1 MALSTKQKKYITEQS
16 EKVSAQIIAQKL
28 NLTETEVQDFIAT
41 IPTSSVTPNRNRLF
55 TILAVSIPFL
65 FFIFLELGLRIG
77 NYKGDLSL
85 FVFPDDLK
93 GEYGFPNQDYAKRYF
108 FNTKVIPNPSRD
120 PFLTHK
126 PDSSFRVFVLGESSA
141 VGYPYGFNIKFSAI
155 VKDALSDMLPN
166 KVVEVVNLG
175 TSAINTYTIYDQ
187 VDEVLEQKPDAILIY
202 TGHNEFY
209 GALGV
214 GSSESLGAFPAF
226 VRFYLKIQR
235 LKTFLLLRD
244 VMNSAITF
252 IKGEPDKSG
261 TLMERVVEEQ
271 EIPLESDLYKLGK
284 IQFESNMRVIVNAF
298 REKGIPVYLSSL
310 ASNLKDQT
318 PFVSVENSIYP
329 KAIDVYNAGKEAYSQ
344 QNYHQADSLFTLARD
359 LDALR
364 FRATSGFNAFIKQL
378 ATETNSVYVPGEE
391 AFRSNSPHGI
401 IGNELLLEHLH
412 PNAEGYQLLGKTF
425 VESIIQHPPKNLV
438 LDKNLFTSWD
448 DYNRRLFISDFDTTL
463 GNFKI
468 VKLRAGWPFIKAG
481 EKTRPYHFI
490 KKNIADS
497 IAEKTVMGKLTWE
510 PSKVELAETYT
521 KRKQFDLAILEY
533 MGIIKDTPYNASPY
547 VFAAQLYLEQNKLD
561 LAEPLLRKANS
572 LEKNAFVSKMLGSI
586 EVNNK
591 NFVQGIYLLRESLAL
606 NDKDPQAWY
615 NLSGALAFNN
625 EIDEALKAAK
635 QAQVLSPNFPN
646 ITNWIANLKQI
657 KNKR

>member
-1 MALSTKQKKYITEQS
+1 MALSTKQKKYIIEQS
-16 EKVSAQIIAQKL
+16 GKLTAQIIAQKL
-28 NLTETEVQDFIAT
+28 NLTEKEVQDFLDT
-41 IPTSSVTPNRNRLF
+41 ITHSPTPNRNKLF
-55 TILAVSIPFL
+55 TVLAISIPFL
-65 FFIFLELGLRIG
+65 FFIFIELGLRIG

-120 PFLTHK
+120 SFLAKK
-126 PDSSFRVFVLGESSA
+126 PSNSFRIFVLGESSA

-155 VKDALSDMLPN
+155 VKDALSDMLPD

-175 TSAINTYTIYDQ
+175 TSAINTYTIFDQ
-187 VDEVLEQKPDAILIY
+187 VEEVLEQKPDAILIY

-244 VMNSAITF
+244 VMTSVITF
-252 IKGEPDKSG
+252 VKGEPGKSG

-271 EIPLESDLYKLGK
+271 EIPLESDLYNLGT
-284 IQFESNMRVIVNAF
+284 IQFESNMRAIVKPF
-298 REKGIPVYLSSL
+298 RDKGIPVYISSL
-310 ASNLKDQT
+310 ASNLKDHA
-318 PFVSVENSIYP
+318 PFISVESSKYP
-329 KAIDVYNAGKEAYSQ
+329 KAIDVYNSAKTAYSK
-344 QNYHQADSLFTLARD
+344 QNYPLADSLFTLARD

-378 ATETNSVYVPGEE
+378 ADETNSVYVPGDE
-391 AFRSNSPHGI
+391 AFRKNSPHGI
-401 IGNELLLEHLH
+401 IGNELILEHLH
-412 PNAEGYQLLGKTF
+412 PNSQGYELLGKTF
-425 VESIIQHPPKNLV
+425 VESIIQHPPKSLSLNQ
-438 LDKNLFTSWD
+438 NLFTSWE

-463 GNFKI
+463 GNYKI
-468 VKLRAGWPFIKAG
+468 VKLKAGWPFLKPG
-481 EKTRPYHFI
+481 EKEKPFHFI
-490 KKNIADS
+490 RKNIADS
-497 IAEKTVMGKLTWE
+497 IAVKSVTGKIQWE
-510 PSKVELAETYT
+510 PAKVELANIYVE
-521 KRKQFDLAILEY
+521 RKQYDLALLEY

-547 VFAAQLYLEQNKLD
+547 VFAAQILLGQNKLGE
-561 LAEPLLRKANS
+561 AEPLLRKAYS
-572 LEKNAFVSKMLGSI
+572 LEKSAFTTKMLGSI

-591 NFVQGIYLLRESLAL
+591 NYEQGISLLKESLAM

-615 NLSGALAFNN
+615 NLSGAYALNN
-625 EIDEALKAAK
+625 QTEEALKAAK
-635 QAQVLSPNFPN
+635 RVQDLSKNYPN
-646 ITNWIANLKQI
+646 ISNWINNLNQL
-657 KNKR
+657 NK